1 MPGRPQRLVVLDE
14 EEIDHEADDLA
25 GREVLAGGL
34 VRQLGELAD
43 QLLVEVAHLD
53 VADRV
58 GMEIDLGDLR
68 QDEVEELRPVE
79 PPDLGVEVELLDD
92 VAGLVVEGGDPGPEV
107 AGDLGRVGEDLLE
120 GQRAGV
126 VDLDAGDRLEDRAD
140 VLDAALEGRE
150 AGEDLLLRGL
160 EDAVEPAQHD
170 ERQDDPP
177 VLGLLVVAP
186 EQVGDRPR

>member
-1 MPGRPQRLVVLDE
+1 MT
-14 EEIDHEADDLA
+14 
-25 GREVLAGGL
+25 
-34 VRQLGELAD
+34 
-43 QLLVEVAHLD
+43 
-53 VADRV
+53 
-58 GMEIDLGDLR
+58 LR

-92 VAGLVVEGGDPGPEV
+92 VAGLGVEGGDPGAQV

-120 GQRAGV
+120 GQGRGV

-150 AGEDLLLRGL
+150 AVEDLVLRRL

-186 EQVGDRPR
+186 QQVGDRPDEAGVVVRTCRRRSGADAHGALPWRLYRPDPGR